1 MPRLERPPR
10 FLMDGTR
17 PRFWPPRPNR
27 FWAAALWPV
36 HFYFSRF
43 MWRLAGIEV
52 EGVDRALAPM
62 QPGDGVLLA
71 PNHSADG
78 DGYIV
83 MKAGRPF
90 ARRMY
95 FMAAWQVFC
104 RYFGLAGWAIQ
115 RMGGFSVDREGSD
128 RRAMRQ
134 SADILTRGQTLL
146 VFPEGE
152 VYHLSRRL
160 RPLLE
165 GVAFMAITAQ
175 RAMVDRR
182 VWIVPTA
189 IHYQFVEDVLPR
201 LEHAMT
207 RLERRMLRV
216 PSDQSVSL
224 SERIVRYGELLLT
237 MKEKEKLGGSR
248 EKEGDLPAR
257 IAYLTDTLLKQ
268 HEETPSTKPVP
279 QRARLLRRPLLETW
293 ADEDADPDLRTK
305 ARSALDDIQLAMQL
319 YSYPGD
325 YVTQDPTVERM
336 AETIEKFEED
346 VFWLV
351 RPKGRRKARVVFAD
365 PIDMS
370 QQGQGRAREIAAN
383 VTDQLTAA
391 IQGMLDA

>member
-27 FWAAALWPV
+27 FWAAALTPV
-36 HFYFSRF
+36 HFYFSHF
-43 MWRLAGIEV
+43 MWRLAGIEA
-52 EGVDRALAPM
+52 EGADKAMAPI
-62 QPGDGVLLA
+62 QPGDGVLIA

-83 MKAGRPF
+83 LKAARPF

-115 RMGGFSVDREGSD
+115 HMGGFSVDREGSD

-134 SADILTRGQTLL
+134 AADILTGGHALL

-175 RAMVDRR
+175 RAMEDRR

-189 IHYQFVEDVLPR
+189 IRYEFVEDVLPK

-207 RLERRMLRV
+207 RLEQRMLRV
-216 PSDQSVSL
+216 PVDQSTSL

-237 MKEKEKLGGSR
+237 MKEKEKLGQSR
-248 EKEGDLPAR
+248 EKEGGLPAR

-268 HEETPSTKPVP
+268 HEETPSTKSVP
-279 QRARLLRRPLLETW
+279 QRVRLLRRPLLETW
-293 ADEDADPDLRTK
+293 ADEDADPDLRNK
-305 ARSALDDIQLAMQL
+305 ARGALDDIQLAMQL

-325 YVTQDPTVERM
+325 YVTEDPTVERM

-351 RPKGRRKARVVFAD
+351 RPKGHRKARVVFGD

-370 QQGQGRAREIAAN
+370 QQGSGRARDIATV
-383 VTDQLTAA
+383 VTNQLTEA
-391 IQGMLDA
+391 IQGMLGA

>member
-27 FWAAALWPV
+27 FWAAALTPV
-36 HFYFSRF
+36 HFYFSHF
-43 MWRLAGIEV
+43 MWRLAGIEA
-52 EGVDRALAPM
+52 EGADKAMAPI
-62 QPGDGVLLA
+62 QPGDGVLIA

-83 MKAGRPF
+83 LKAARPF

-134 SADILTRGQTLL
+134 AADILTGGHALL

-175 RAMVDRR
+175 RAMEDRR

-189 IHYQFVEDVLPR
+189 IRYEFVEDVLPR

-207 RLERRMLRV
+207 RLERQMLRV
-216 PSDQSVSL
+216 PVDQSTSL

-237 MKEKEKLGGSR
+237 MKEKEKLGQSR
-248 EKEGDLPAR
+248 EKEGGLPAR

-268 HEETPSTKPVP
+268 HEETPSTKSVP
-279 QRARLLRRPLLETW
+279 QRVRLLRRPLLETW
-293 ADEDADPDLRTK
+293 ADEDADPDLRNK
-305 ARSALDDIQLAMQL
+305 ARGALDDIQLAMQL

-325 YVTQDPTVERM
+325 YVTEDPTVERM

-351 RPKGRRKARVVFAD
+351 RPKGHRKARVVFGD

-370 QQGQGRAREIAAN
+370 QQGSGRARDIATV
-383 VTDQLTAA
+383 VTNQLTEA
-391 IQGMLDA
+391 IQGMLGA